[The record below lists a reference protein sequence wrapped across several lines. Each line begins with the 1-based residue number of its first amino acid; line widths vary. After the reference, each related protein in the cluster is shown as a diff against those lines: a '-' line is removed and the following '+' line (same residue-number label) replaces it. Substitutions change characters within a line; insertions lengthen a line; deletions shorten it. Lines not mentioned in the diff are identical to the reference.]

1 MERKTAA
8 VIFGGQS
15 SEHEVSCMSAA
26 NVIDRINKEKYDLLL
41 IGITMDGHWIKTDSV
56 DDIRSGEWRNGK
68 VSAAILPDATK
79 KCVIL
84 MDEDKVTEVKL
95 DLVFPVLHGLHGEDG
110 TIQGLLELAR
120 IPYVGCGVLASAVG
134 MDKLYTKII
143 VNICGHT
150 LSQYCA
156 VAERFADCDIDMLEL
171 NISCPNVE
179 EGGLSFGTDS
189 HVVERVVKAV
199 RHYVKQPLIVKLS
212 PEVTDITE
220 IARAAVSG
228 GADALSLINTLRGM
242 KIDIH
247 KRKPILAN
255 KIGGYSG
262 PGIMPVALR
271 MAYEVCHSVD
281 VPVIGMGG
289 ISTFEDALQFIMAGA
304 EAVAVGTANFHNPYA
319 TVEIIDGIR
328 QYMKENKIS
337 SLEEIRGC
345 ID

>member
-1 MERKTAA
+1 MDSRMETTIAGVTWKNPVTTASGT
-8 VIFGGQS
+8 FGSGREYGELIDLNRLGAITVKGVSEEAWKGNPVPRLAETQS
-15 SEHEVSCMSAA
+15 
-26 NVIDRINKEKYDLLL
+26 
-41 IGITMDGHWIKTDSV
+41 
-56 DDIRSGEWRNGK
+56 
-68 VSAAILPDATK
+68 
-79 KCVIL
+79 
-84 MDEDKVTEVKL
+84 
-95 DLVFPVLHGLHGEDG
+95 
-110 TIQGLLELAR
+110 GLLNSIGLQNAGAEQFIEND
-120 IPYVGCGVLASAVG
+120 IPFLRQY
-134 MDKLYTKII
+134 DTKII

-179 EGGLSFGTDS
+179 EGGLSFGTDP

-199 RHYVKQPLIVKLS
+199 HHYAKQPLIVKLS
-212 PEVTDITE
+212 PEVTNITE
-220 IARAAVSG
+220 VAIAAVSG

-247 KRKPILAN
+247 KRRSILAN

-271 MAYEVCHSVD
+271 MVYEVCHSVD

-304 EAVAVGTANFHNPYA
+304 QAVAVGTANFHNPYA

-328 QYMKENKIS
+328 QYMIENRIS

>member
-1 MERKTAA
+1 MQNAGAELFIENDIPFLR
-8 VIFGGQS
+8 Q
-15 SEHEVSCMSAA
+15 
-26 NVIDRINKEKYDLLL
+26 YD
-41 IGITMDGHWIKTDSV
+41 
-56 DDIRSGEWRNGK
+56 
-68 VSAAILPDATK
+68 
-79 KCVIL
+79 
-84 MDEDKVTEVKL
+84 
-95 DLVFPVLHGLHGEDG
+95 
-110 TIQGLLELAR
+110 
-120 IPYVGCGVLASAVG
+120 
-134 MDKLYTKII
+134 TKII

-304 EAVAVGTANFHNPYA
+304 EA
-319 TVEIIDGIR
+319 
-328 QYMKENKIS
+328 
-337 SLEEIRGC
+337 GC
-345 ID
+345 CWDCKFP

>member
-1 MERKTAA
+1 MDSRMETTIAGVTWKNPVTTASGT
-8 VIFGGQS
+8 FGSGREYGELIDLNRLGAITVKGVSEEAWKGNPVPRLAETQS
-15 SEHEVSCMSAA
+15 
-26 NVIDRINKEKYDLLL
+26 
-41 IGITMDGHWIKTDSV
+41 
-56 DDIRSGEWRNGK
+56 
-68 VSAAILPDATK
+68 
-79 KCVIL
+79 
-84 MDEDKVTEVKL
+84 
-95 DLVFPVLHGLHGEDG
+95 
-110 TIQGLLELAR
+110 GLLNSIGLQNAGAELFIEND
-120 IPYVGCGVLASAVG
+120 IPFLRQY
-134 MDKLYTKII
+134 DTKII

-179 EGGLSFGTDS
+179 EGGLSFGTDP

-199 RHYVKQPLIVKLS
+199 HHYAKQPLIVKLS
-212 PEVTDITE
+212 PEVTNITE
-220 IARAAVSG
+220 VAIAAVSG

-328 QYMKENKIS
+328 QYMIENRIS

>member
-1 MERKTAA
+1 MDSRMETTIAGVTWKNPVTTASGT
-8 VIFGGQS
+8 FGSGREYGELIDLNRLGAITVKGVSEEAWKGNPVPRLAETQS
-15 SEHEVSCMSAA
+15 
-26 NVIDRINKEKYDLLL
+26 
-41 IGITMDGHWIKTDSV
+41 
-56 DDIRSGEWRNGK
+56 
-68 VSAAILPDATK
+68 
-79 KCVIL
+79 
-84 MDEDKVTEVKL
+84 
-95 DLVFPVLHGLHGEDG
+95 
-110 TIQGLLELAR
+110 GLLNSIGLQNAGAELFIEND
-120 IPYVGCGVLASAVG
+120 IPFLRQY
-134 MDKLYTKII
+134 DTKII

-179 EGGLSFGTDS
+179 EGGLSFGTDP

-199 RHYVKQPLIVKLS
+199 RNYVKQPLIVKLS

-262 PGIMPVALR
+262 PGIMQVALR

>member
-1 MERKTAA
+1 MDSRMETTIAGVTWKNPVTTASGT
-8 VIFGGQS
+8 FGSGREYGELIDLNRLGAITVKGVSEEAWKGNPVPRLAETQS
-15 SEHEVSCMSAA
+15 
-26 NVIDRINKEKYDLLL
+26 
-41 IGITMDGHWIKTDSV
+41 
-56 DDIRSGEWRNGK
+56 
-68 VSAAILPDATK
+68 
-79 KCVIL
+79 
-84 MDEDKVTEVKL
+84 
-95 DLVFPVLHGLHGEDG
+95 
-110 TIQGLLELAR
+110 GLLNSIGLQNAGAELFIEND
-120 IPYVGCGVLASAVG
+120 IPFLRQY
-134 MDKLYTKII
+134 DTKII

-179 EGGLSFGTDS
+179 EGGLSFGTDP

-199 RHYVKQPLIVKLS
+199 RNYVKQPLIVKLS

-220 IARAAVSG
+220 IARAVVSG

-337 SLEEIRGC
+337 SLEEIR
-345 ID
+345 

>member
-1 MERKTAA
+1 MDSRTETTIAGVTWKNPVTTASGT
-8 VIFGGQS
+8 FGSGREYGELIDLNRLGAITVKGVSEEAWKGNPVPRLAETQS
-15 SEHEVSCMSAA
+15 
-26 NVIDRINKEKYDLLL
+26 
-41 IGITMDGHWIKTDSV
+41 
-56 DDIRSGEWRNGK
+56 
-68 VSAAILPDATK
+68 
-79 KCVIL
+79 
-84 MDEDKVTEVKL
+84 
-95 DLVFPVLHGLHGEDG
+95 
-110 TIQGLLELAR
+110 GLLNSIGLQNAGAELFIEND
-120 IPYVGCGVLASAVG
+120 IPFLRQY
-134 MDKLYTKII
+134 DTKII

-179 EGGLSFGTDS
+179 EGGLSFGTDP

-199 RHYVKQPLIVKLS
+199 RNYVKQPLIVKLS

-220 IARAAVSG
+220 ISRAAVSG

-328 QYMKENKIS
+328 QYMKESKIS

>member
-1 MERKTAA
+1 MDSRMETTIAGVTWKNPVTTASGT
-8 VIFGGQS
+8 FGSGREYGELIDLNRLGAITVKGVSEEAWKGNPVPRLAETQS
-15 SEHEVSCMSAA
+15 
-26 NVIDRINKEKYDLLL
+26 
-41 IGITMDGHWIKTDSV
+41 
-56 DDIRSGEWRNGK
+56 
-68 VSAAILPDATK
+68 
-79 KCVIL
+79 
-84 MDEDKVTEVKL
+84 
-95 DLVFPVLHGLHGEDG
+95 
-110 TIQGLLELAR
+110 GLLNSIGLQNAGAELFIEND
-120 IPYVGCGVLASAVG
+120 IPFLRQY
-134 MDKLYTKII
+134 DTKII

-179 EGGLSFGTDS
+179 EGGLSFGTDP

-199 RHYVKQPLIVKLS
+199 RNYVKQPLIVKLS

-304 EAVAVGTANFHNPYA
+304 EAVAVGTANFYNPYA

>member
-1 MERKTAA
+1 MDSRMETTIAGVTWKNPVTTASGT
-8 VIFGGQS
+8 FGSGREYGELIDLNRLGAITVKGVSEEAWKGNPVPRLAETQS
-15 SEHEVSCMSAA
+15 
-26 NVIDRINKEKYDLLL
+26 
-41 IGITMDGHWIKTDSV
+41 
-56 DDIRSGEWRNGK
+56 
-68 VSAAILPDATK
+68 
-79 KCVIL
+79 
-84 MDEDKVTEVKL
+84 
-95 DLVFPVLHGLHGEDG
+95 
-110 TIQGLLELAR
+110 GLLNSIGLQNAGAEQFIEND
-120 IPYVGCGVLASAVG
+120 IPFLRQY
-134 MDKLYTKII
+134 DTKII

-179 EGGLSFGTDS
+179 EGGLSFGTDP

-199 RHYVKQPLIVKLS
+199 RNYVKQPLIVKLS

-247 KRKPILAN
+247 KRKSILAN

-271 MAYEVCHSVD
+271 MVYEVCHSVD

-304 EAVAVGTANFHNPYA
+304 QAVAVGTANFHNPYA

-328 QYMKENKIS
+328 QYMIENRIS

>member
-1 MERKTAA
+1 MDSRMETTIAGVTWKNPVTTASGT
-8 VIFGGQS
+8 FGSGREYGELIDLNRLGAITVKGVSEEAWKGNPVPRLAETQS
-15 SEHEVSCMSAA
+15 
-26 NVIDRINKEKYDLLL
+26 
-41 IGITMDGHWIKTDSV
+41 
-56 DDIRSGEWRNGK
+56 
-68 VSAAILPDATK
+68 
-79 KCVIL
+79 
-84 MDEDKVTEVKL
+84 
-95 DLVFPVLHGLHGEDG
+95 
-110 TIQGLLELAR
+110 GLLNSIGLQNAGAEQFIEND
-120 IPYVGCGVLASAVG
+120 IPFLRQY
-134 MDKLYTKII
+134 DTKII

-179 EGGLSFGTDS
+179 EGGLSFGTDP

-247 KRKPILAN
+247 KSKPILAN

-328 QYMKENKIS
+328 QYMIENRIS

>member
-1 MERKTAA
+1 MDNRMETAIAGVTLKNPVTAA
-8 VIFGGQS
+8 SGTFGSGR
-15 SEHEVSCMSAA
+15 E
-26 NVIDRINKEKYDLLL
+26 Y
-41 IGITMDGHWIKTDSV
+41 
-56 DDIRSGEWRNGK
+56 GEWIDLNRLGAITVK
-68 VSAAILPDATK
+68 GVSEEAWK
-79 KCVIL
+79 GN
-84 MDEDKVTEVKL
+84 
-95 DLVFPVLHGLHGEDG
+95 PVPRIAE
-110 TIQGLLELAR
+110 TQSGLLNSIGLQNAGAEYFIDQD
-120 IPYVGCGVLASAVG
+120 IPFLRQY
-134 MDKLYTKII
+134 DTKII

-179 EGGLSFGTDS
+179 EGGLSFGTDP
-189 HVVERVVKAV
+189 HVAERVVKAV
-199 RHYVKQPLIVKLS
+199 SHYAKQPLIVKLS

-220 IARAAVSG
+220 VARAAVSG

-247 KRKPILAN
+247 KRRPILAS

-271 MAYEVCHSVD
+271 MVYEVCHSVD

-304 EAVAVGTANFHNPYA
+304 QAVAVGTANFHNPYA

-328 QYMKENKIS
+328 QYMKENRIS

>member
-1 MERKTAA
+1 MDSGMETTVAGVIWKNPVTTASGT
-8 VIFGGQS
+8 FGSGREYGELIDLNRLGAITVKGVSEEAWKGNPVPRLAETQS
-15 SEHEVSCMSAA
+15 
-26 NVIDRINKEKYDLLL
+26 
-41 IGITMDGHWIKTDSV
+41 
-56 DDIRSGEWRNGK
+56 
-68 VSAAILPDATK
+68 
-79 KCVIL
+79 
-84 MDEDKVTEVKL
+84 
-95 DLVFPVLHGLHGEDG
+95 
-110 TIQGLLELAR
+110 GLLNSIGLQNAGAEHFIEND
-120 IPYVGCGVLASAVG
+120 IPFLRQY
-134 MDKLYTKII
+134 DTKII

-156 VAERFADCDIDMLEL
+156 VAERFAGCDIDMLEL

-179 EGGLSFGTDS
+179 EGGLSFGTDP

-199 RHYVKQPLIVKLS
+199 RHYVKHPLIVKLS

-220 IARAAVSG
+220 VARAAVSG

-262 PGIMPVALR
+262 PGIMPMALR

-328 QYMKENKIS
+328 QYMKENRIS
-337 SLEEIRGC
+337 SLKEIRGC

>member
-1 MERKTAA
+1 MDSRMETTIAGVTWKNPVTTASGT
-8 VIFGGQS
+8 FGSGREYGELIDLNRLGAITVKGVSEEAWKGNPVPRLAETQS
-15 SEHEVSCMSAA
+15 
-26 NVIDRINKEKYDLLL
+26 
-41 IGITMDGHWIKTDSV
+41 
-56 DDIRSGEWRNGK
+56 
-68 VSAAILPDATK
+68 
-79 KCVIL
+79 
-84 MDEDKVTEVKL
+84 
-95 DLVFPVLHGLHGEDG
+95 
-110 TIQGLLELAR
+110 GLLNSIGLQNAGAELFIENDITFLR
-120 IPYVGCGVLASAVG
+120 QY
-134 MDKLYTKII
+134 DTKII

-179 EGGLSFGTDS
+179 EGGLSFGTDP

-199 RHYVKQPLIVKLS
+199 RNYVKQPLIVKLS

>member
-1 MERKTAA
+1 MDSRMETTIAGVTWKNPVTTASGT
-8 VIFGGQS
+8 FGSGREYGELIDLNRLGAITVKGVSEEAWKGNPVPRLAETQS
-15 SEHEVSCMSAA
+15 
-26 NVIDRINKEKYDLLL
+26 
-41 IGITMDGHWIKTDSV
+41 
-56 DDIRSGEWRNGK
+56 
-68 VSAAILPDATK
+68 
-79 KCVIL
+79 
-84 MDEDKVTEVKL
+84 
-95 DLVFPVLHGLHGEDG
+95 
-110 TIQGLLELAR
+110 GLLNSIGLQNAGAELFIEND
-120 IPYVGCGVLASAVG
+120 IPFLRQY
-134 MDKLYTKII
+134 DTKII

-179 EGGLSFGTDS
+179 EGGLSFGTDP

-199 RHYVKQPLIVKLS
+199 RNYVKQPLIVKLS

-228 GADALSLINTLRGM
+228 GADALSLITTLRGM

>member
-1 MERKTAA
+1 MDSRMETTIAGVTWKNPVTTASGT
-8 VIFGGQS
+8 FGSGREYGELIDLNRLGAITVKGVSEEAWKGNPVPRLAETQS
-15 SEHEVSCMSAA
+15 
-26 NVIDRINKEKYDLLL
+26 
-41 IGITMDGHWIKTDSV
+41 
-56 DDIRSGEWRNGK
+56 
-68 VSAAILPDATK
+68 
-79 KCVIL
+79 
-84 MDEDKVTEVKL
+84 
-95 DLVFPVLHGLHGEDG
+95 
-110 TIQGLLELAR
+110 GLLNSIGLQNAGAKLFIEND
-120 IPYVGCGVLASAVG
+120 IPFLRQY
-134 MDKLYTKII
+134 DTKII

-179 EGGLSFGTDS
+179 EGGLSFGTDP

-199 RHYVKQPLIVKLS
+199 RNYVKQPLIVKLS

-262 PGIMPVALR
+262 PGIMPVAPR

>member
-1 MERKTAA
+1 MDSRMETTIAGVTWKNPVTTASGT
-8 VIFGGQS
+8 FGSGREYGELIDLNRLGAITVKGVSEEAWKGNPVPRLAETQS
-15 SEHEVSCMSAA
+15 
-26 NVIDRINKEKYDLLL
+26 
-41 IGITMDGHWIKTDSV
+41 
-56 DDIRSGEWRNGK
+56 
-68 VSAAILPDATK
+68 
-79 KCVIL
+79 
-84 MDEDKVTEVKL
+84 
-95 DLVFPVLHGLHGEDG
+95 
-110 TIQGLLELAR
+110 GLLNSIGLQNAGAELFIEND
-120 IPYVGCGVLASAVG
+120 IPFLRQY
-134 MDKLYTKII
+134 DTKII

-255 KIGGYSG
+255 KTGGYSG

>member
-1 MERKTAA
+1 MDSRMETTIAGVTWKNPVTTASGT
-8 VIFGGQS
+8 FGSGREYGELIDLNRLGAITVKGVSEEAWKGNPVPRLAETQS
-15 SEHEVSCMSAA
+15 
-26 NVIDRINKEKYDLLL
+26 
-41 IGITMDGHWIKTDSV
+41 
-56 DDIRSGEWRNGK
+56 
-68 VSAAILPDATK
+68 
-79 KCVIL
+79 
-84 MDEDKVTEVKL
+84 
-95 DLVFPVLHGLHGEDG
+95 
-110 TIQGLLELAR
+110 GLLNSIGLQNAGAELFIEND
-120 IPYVGCGVLASAVG
+120 IPFLRQY
-134 MDKLYTKII
+134 DTKII

-179 EGGLSFGTDS
+179 EGGLSFGTDP

-199 RHYVKQPLIVKLS
+199 RNYVKQPLIVKLS

-304 EAVAVGTANFHNPYA
+304 EAVAVVTANFHNPYA

>member
-1 MERKTAA
+1 MDSRMETTIAGVTWKNPVTTASGT
-8 VIFGGQS
+8 FGSGREYGELIDLNRLGAITVKGVSEEAWKGNPVPRLAETQS
-15 SEHEVSCMSAA
+15 
-26 NVIDRINKEKYDLLL
+26 
-41 IGITMDGHWIKTDSV
+41 
-56 DDIRSGEWRNGK
+56 
-68 VSAAILPDATK
+68 
-79 KCVIL
+79 
-84 MDEDKVTEVKL
+84 
-95 DLVFPVLHGLHGEDG
+95 
-110 TIQGLLELAR
+110 GLLNSIGLQNAGAEQFIEND
-120 IPYVGCGVLASAVG
+120 IPFLRQY
-134 MDKLYTKII
+134 DTKII

-179 EGGLSFGTDS
+179 EGGLSFGTDP

-199 RHYVKQPLIVKLS
+199 HHYAKQPLIVKLS
-212 PEVTDITE
+212 PEVTNITE
-220 IARAAVSG
+220 VAIAAVSG

-247 KRKPILAN
+247 KRKSILAN
-255 KIGGYSG
+255 KIGGYFG

-271 MAYEVCHSVD
+271 MVYEVCHSVD

-304 EAVAVGTANFHNPYA
+304 QAVAVGTANFHNPYA

-328 QYMKENKIS
+328 QYMIENRIS

>member
-1 MERKTAA
+1 MDSRMETTIAGVTWKNPVTTASGT
-8 VIFGGQS
+8 FGSGREYGELIDLNRLGAITVKGVSEEAWKGNPVPRLAETQS
-15 SEHEVSCMSAA
+15 
-26 NVIDRINKEKYDLLL
+26 
-41 IGITMDGHWIKTDSV
+41 
-56 DDIRSGEWRNGK
+56 
-68 VSAAILPDATK
+68 
-79 KCVIL
+79 
-84 MDEDKVTEVKL
+84 
-95 DLVFPVLHGLHGEDG
+95 
-110 TIQGLLELAR
+110 GLLNSIGLQNAGAELFIEND
-120 IPYVGCGVLASAVG
+120 IPFLRQY
-134 MDKLYTKII
+134 DTKII

-179 EGGLSFGTDS
+179 EGGLSFGTDP

-199 RHYVKQPLIVKLS
+199 RNYVKQPLIVKLS

-228 GADALSLINTLRGM
+228 GTDALSLINTLRGM

-304 EAVAVGTANFHNPYA
+304 EAVAVGTANFYNPYA

>member
-1 MERKTAA
+1 MDSRMEIAIAGVTWKNPVTTASGT
-8 VIFGGQS
+8 FGSGREYGELIDLNRLGAITVKGVSEEAWKGNPVPRLAETQS
-15 SEHEVSCMSAA
+15 
-26 NVIDRINKEKYDLLL
+26 
-41 IGITMDGHWIKTDSV
+41 
-56 DDIRSGEWRNGK
+56 
-68 VSAAILPDATK
+68 
-79 KCVIL
+79 
-84 MDEDKVTEVKL
+84 
-95 DLVFPVLHGLHGEDG
+95 
-110 TIQGLLELAR
+110 GLLNSIGLQNAGAEYFINHD
-120 IPYVGCGVLASAVG
+120 IPFLRQY
-134 MDKLYTKII
+134 DTKII

-156 VAERFADCDIDMLEL
+156 VAEKFADCDIDMLEL

-179 EGGLSFGTDS
+179 EGGLSFGTDP

-199 RHYVKQPLIVKLS
+199 RHYAKQPLIVKLS

-220 IARAAVSG
+220 VARAAVSG

-247 KRKPILAN
+247 KRRPILAS

-262 PGIMPVALR
+262 PGVMPVALR
-271 MAYEVCHSVD
+271 MVYEVCHSVD

-304 EAVAVGTANFHNPYA
+304 QAVAVGTANFHNPYA
-319 TVEIIDGIR
+319 SVEIIDGIR
-328 QYMKENKIS
+328 QYMKENRIP

>member
-1 MERKTAA
+1 MDSRMETTIAGVTWKNPVTTASGT
-8 VIFGGQS
+8 FGSGREYGELIDLNRLGAITVKGVSEEAWKGNPVPRLAETQS
-15 SEHEVSCMSAA
+15 
-26 NVIDRINKEKYDLLL
+26 
-41 IGITMDGHWIKTDSV
+41 
-56 DDIRSGEWRNGK
+56 
-68 VSAAILPDATK
+68 
-79 KCVIL
+79 
-84 MDEDKVTEVKL
+84 
-95 DLVFPVLHGLHGEDG
+95 
-110 TIQGLLELAR
+110 GLLNSIGLQNAGAEQFIEND
-120 IPYVGCGVLASAVG
+120 IPFLRQY
-134 MDKLYTKII
+134 DTKII

-179 EGGLSFGTDS
+179 EGGLSFGTDP

-199 RHYVKQPLIVKLS
+199 HHYAKQPLIVKLS
-212 PEVTDITE
+212 PEVTNITE
-220 IARAAVSG
+220 VAIAAVSG

-247 KRKPILAN
+247 KRKSILAN

-271 MAYEVCHSVD
+271 MVDEVCQSVD

-304 EAVAVGTANFHNPYA
+304 QAVAVGTANFHNPYA

-328 QYMKENKIS
+328 QYMIENRIS

>member
-1 MERKTAA
+1 MDSRMETTIAGVTWKNPVTTASGT
-8 VIFGGQS
+8 FGSGREYGELIDLNRLGAITVKGVSEEAWNPVPRLAETQS
-15 SEHEVSCMSAA
+15 
-26 NVIDRINKEKYDLLL
+26 
-41 IGITMDGHWIKTDSV
+41 
-56 DDIRSGEWRNGK
+56 
-68 VSAAILPDATK
+68 
-79 KCVIL
+79 
-84 MDEDKVTEVKL
+84 
-95 DLVFPVLHGLHGEDG
+95 
-110 TIQGLLELAR
+110 GLLNSIGLQNAGAELFIEND
-120 IPYVGCGVLASAVG
+120 IPFLRQY
-134 MDKLYTKII
+134 DTKII

-179 EGGLSFGTDS
+179 EGGLSFGTDP

-199 RHYVKQPLIVKLS
+199 RNYVKQPLIVKLS

-304 EAVAVGTANFHNPYA
+304 EAVAVGTANFYNPYA

>member
-1 MERKTAA
+1 MDSRMETTIAGVTWKNPVTIASGT
-8 VIFGGQS
+8 FGSGREYGELIDLNRLGAITVKGVSEEAWKGNPVPRLAETQS
-15 SEHEVSCMSAA
+15 
-26 NVIDRINKEKYDLLL
+26 
-41 IGITMDGHWIKTDSV
+41 
-56 DDIRSGEWRNGK
+56 
-68 VSAAILPDATK
+68 
-79 KCVIL
+79 
-84 MDEDKVTEVKL
+84 
-95 DLVFPVLHGLHGEDG
+95 
-110 TIQGLLELAR
+110 GLLDSIGLQNAGAKLFIEND
-120 IPYVGCGVLASAVG
+120 IPFLRQY
-134 MDKLYTKII
+134 DTKII

-179 EGGLSFGTDS
+179 EGGLSFGTDP

-199 RHYVKQPLIVKLS
+199 RNYVKQPLIVKLS

-220 IARAAVSG
+220 IARAVVSG